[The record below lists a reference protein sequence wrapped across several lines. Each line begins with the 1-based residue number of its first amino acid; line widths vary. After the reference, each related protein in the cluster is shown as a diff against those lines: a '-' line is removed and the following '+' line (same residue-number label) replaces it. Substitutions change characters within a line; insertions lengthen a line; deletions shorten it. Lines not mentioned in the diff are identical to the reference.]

1 MADTIR
7 ILVAT
12 DNHVGA
18 HERDPVRCDDSWRAF
33 HEIMCLAKE
42 REVDMILLAGDLFH
56 ENVPSR
62 KSLYKV
68 MQSIRMNCLGPKP
81 CELEMLS
88 DDSELF
94 DAYFDHVNY
103 EDPDINVSIP
113 LFSIHGNHD
122 DPSGEGHFAA
132 LDILA
137 VSGLVNYFGRAS
149 TSDNINVKPLLIQK
163 GGTKLALYGL
173 SNVRDER
180 LFHTFREGKVKFYQP
195 RTQTK
200 DWFQMIC
207 VHQNHV
213 AHTET
218 SYLPENF
225 LPQFLD
231 FVIWGHEHD
240 CKIEPQFNPEMNFHV
255 MQPGSSIATS
265 LSPGEALPKHVSV
278 LSITGREFKNE
289 PIRLKSVR
297 PFIWRDVVL
306 AEDKAAVKIG
316 RQDNHRTKLTQH
328 LIEIVEDMVRE
339 GKSQW
344 RKAHPEVENEV
355 ADQDLNDEE
364 KKARQKE
371 RAPLIRL
378 RVEITMPSG
387 LEKFEVENPQRF
399 SHRFHERVAN
409 TTDVIQFYSKKRAVQ
424 TTRQIKDAET
434 DKAVMAKLAEVENIK
449 VEKLVKEFLEAQS
462 LTILPQNLFGES
474 VTQYVD
480 KDDKHAME
488 NFVTESLA
496 NQIKELV
503 RIQGENDDDDEPDED
518 ELVARI
524 TEVREQMEAQFT
536 KGNFKIKK
544 NKARMKPKPETWDS
558 DFDGHWEDQPAAL
571 IRSDGEDEDDDGS
584 EDGTPAPATKSTRGK
599 GRGGRAARGTT
610 STRSRGARGGR
621 ATATTSRS
629 RKKVVPEE
637 SEEEDEDIVMIDDDE
652 SDSQDMFFAS
662 NNKKSTQPT
671 TRSNGTAK
679 CTRGAKK
686 ASPVKKTPARAA
698 ATKAKQSTLGFT
710 KSQESVLGGGSRR
723 SRGSVSDDIEDPS
736 DDDFEDAPTTARKGR
751 R

>member
-18 HERDPVRCDDSWRAF
+18 HERDPVRCDDSWRSF
-33 HEIMCLAKE
+33 HEVMCLAKE
-42 REVDMILLAGDLFH
+42 KEVDMILLAGDLFH

-62 KSLYKV
+62 KSMYNV
-68 MQSIRMNCLGPKP
+68 MRSIRQNCLGPKP

-88 DDSELF
+88 DGSEHF

-122 DPSGEGHFAA
+122 DPSGQGTFAA

-137 VSGLVNYFGRAS
+137 VSGLVNYFGRAT
-149 TSDNINVKPLLIQK
+149 TSDDIDVKPLLIQK
-163 GGTKLALYGL
+163 GSTKLALYGL

-180 LFHTFREGKVKFYQP
+180 LWHTFREGKVKFWQP
-195 RTQTK
+195 STQAK

-213 AHTET
+213 PHTET

-240 CKIEPQFNPEMNFHV
+240 CDIEPHLNPEMNFHV

-265 LSPGEALPKHVSV
+265 LSPGEAIPKQVTI
-278 LSITGREFKNE
+278 LSITGREFKSE

-297 PFIWRDVVL
+297 PFIYRDIVL
-306 AEDKAAVKIG
+306 SEDKKAVKIG
-316 RQDNHRTKLTQH
+316 NKDNHRTLLTQH
-328 LIEIVEDMVRE
+328 LMDIVEKMIAE
-339 GKSQW
+339 GEAQWKEMNPVTEDKS
-344 RKAHPEVENEV
+344 V
-355 ADQDLNDEE
+355 DFEE
-364 KKARQKE
+364 LSEDDRNNRQKK

-387 LEKFEVENPQRF
+387 LEKFEVDNPQRF

-409 TTDVIQFYSKKRAVQ
+409 TTDVVQFYSKKRAAQ
-424 TTRQIKDAET
+424 TTRQIQDAEIEN
-434 DKAVMAKLAEVENIK
+434 KIMAKLKADEEEIK
-449 VEKLVKEFLEAQS
+449 VEALVKEFLEAQS

-480 KDDKHAME
+480 KDDKYAME
-488 NFVTESLA
+488 TFVTESLA

-518 ELVARI
+518 ELVTRI
-524 TEVREQMEAQFT
+524 TQVRE
-536 KGNFKIKK
+536 
-544 NKARMKPKPETWDS
+544 
-558 DFDGHWEDQPAAL
+558 
-571 IRSDGEDEDDDGS
+571 
-584 EDGTPAPATKSTRGK
+584 
-599 GRGGRAARGTT
+599 
-610 STRSRGARGGR
+610 
-621 ATATTSRS
+621 
-629 RKKVVPEE
+629 
-637 SEEEDEDIVMIDDDE
+637 
-652 SDSQDMFFAS
+652 
-662 NNKKSTQPT
+662 
-671 TRSNGTAK
+671 
-679 CTRGAKK
+679 
-686 ASPVKKTPARAA
+686 
-698 ATKAKQSTLGFT
+698 
-710 KSQESVLGGGSRR
+710 
-723 SRGSVSDDIEDPS
+723 
-736 DDDFEDAPTTARKGR
+736 
-751 R
+751 